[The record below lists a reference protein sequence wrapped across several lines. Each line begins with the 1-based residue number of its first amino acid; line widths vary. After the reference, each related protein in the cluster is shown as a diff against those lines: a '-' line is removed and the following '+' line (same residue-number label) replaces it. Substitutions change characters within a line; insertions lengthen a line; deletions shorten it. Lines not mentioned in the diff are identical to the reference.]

1 MWTKTFKN
9 LGKISQIIT
18 HTYTNK
24 PYPHQKKKKTK
35 STSSIFKT
43 AAQKTPVIKKAKDWE
58 KYFQDINIITYII
71 QNLKNF
77 HNLVAR
83 KQLTQKDKN
92 QPPQQTI

>member
-9 LGKISQIIT
+9 LGKNSQMIT
-18 HTYTNK
+18 HIYTHK
-24 PYPHQKKKKTK
+24 PYLHQKKDKKCF
-35 STSSIFKT
+35 INIQNCC
-43 AAQKTPVIKKAKDWE
+43 QKTPVIKRKAKDQE
-58 KYFQDINIITYII
+58 KYFQDVYIITYII

-83 KQLTQKDKN
+83 KQLTQKNKN